1 MDTKTLT
8 HRRTRRTTLTLE
20 ADVADYIEDKLSKNR
35 KLKEKSLI
43 NGLLRK
49 GIRADEETVPAKF
62 EIMPFKT
69 RLRQGVTV
77 EMLEEMMD
85 EI

>member
-1 MDTKTLT
+1 MDTKTLAN
-8 HRRTRRTTLTLE
+8 RKTRRTTLTLE
-20 ADVADYIEDKLSKNR
+20 ADVANYIEDKLAKNR

-49 GIRADEETVPAKF
+49 GIVADKKAAPAKF
-62 EIMPFKT
+62 VIKPFKT
-69 RLRQGVTV
+69 RLRPGITV

>member
-8 HRRTRRTTLTLE
+8 NRRTRRTTLTLE
-20 ADVADYIEDKLSKNR
+20 ADVAEYIEERLAKNR

-49 GIRADEETVPAKF
+49 GIRVEAETPLAKF
-62 EIMPFKT
+62 EIKPFKT
-69 RLRQGVTV
+69 RLRPGITP
-77 EMLEEMMD
+77 EMLEEMID

>member
-1 MDTKTLT
+1 MDTKTLD

-20 ADVADYIEDKLSKNR
+20 ADVADYIEDKLAKNR

-49 GIRADEETVPAKF
+49 GIRADEDPVPAKF
-62 EIMPFKT
+62 VIKPFKT
-69 RLRQGVTV
+69 RLRPGITP